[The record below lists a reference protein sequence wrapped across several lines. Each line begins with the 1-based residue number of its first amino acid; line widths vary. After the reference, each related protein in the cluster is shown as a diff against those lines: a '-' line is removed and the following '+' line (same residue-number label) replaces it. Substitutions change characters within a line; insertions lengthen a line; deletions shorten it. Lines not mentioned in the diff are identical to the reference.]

1 MRPYKCTDLSGQT
14 VDLDNPETY
23 KHLPTDLEELRN
35 LMLREIGY
43 YHCYVKYWHK
53 DIFKGEEKFKSGDAQ
68 IKRVKK
74 LIKNFTENEG
84 DNRNNVIWCQEQI
97 YLFQDETENM
107 C

>member
-23 KHLPTDLEELRN
+23 KHLPTDVRKLRD

-53 DIFKGEEKFKSGDAQ
+53 DAFKGDGQVKN
-68 IKRVKK
+68 VKK

-84 DNRNNVIWCQEQI
+84 DNRDSVIWYQEQV